1 MKKFAYLIASLLIL
15 MVGLHGYAYLFSNF
29 VLSSAI
35 NKLKSSSEFALS
47 SINQNNSIFSTNLNF
62 TLKYKDFNLKFD
74 IFSHHSVISIFN
86 GLDIVGDICDLD
98 HRLKMDLTQNENSV
112 LAKFNLNI
120 PINGGISQLKAQV
133 SPLKIIENHNLFTIS
148 SIDISTTFDTER
160 LYFLGVRFDKA
171 DFEFDGISS
180 VFNGVDI
187 EIDYLD
193 GLEFTSFDLFKF
205 NPSELNISIKNLRAN
220 VPLINIVSD
229 EIKFDSKTITNNL
242 ANIISN
248 IHAKNVAI
256 NNIMIDNINSKVRL
270 ENLIIDSYKMIF
282 NIMLGSKSIGLIDA
296 FISCNP
302 VLYVDKISINDLFE
316 LKFNLRGDSF
326 DITDINLDGEFI
338 ALRPISTIKGL
349 EFISFYE
356 NFLISSGIL
365 IKNGEG
371 YISKFKSQKENGELI
386 FNNSVKFSDILVD
399 F

>member
-29 VLSSAI
+29 VLSSVI

-47 SINQNNSIFSTNLNF
+47 NINQNNSIFSTNLNF

-193 GLEFTSFDLFKF
+193 GLEFISFDLFKF
-205 NPSELNISIKNLRAN
+205 NPNELNISIKNLRAN

-256 NNIMIDNINSKVRL
+256 NSIMIDNINSKVRL

-371 YISKFKSQKENGELI
+371 YISKFKSQRENGELI
-386 FNNSVKFSDILVD
+386 FNNYVKFSDILVD

>member
-205 NPSELNISIKNLRAN
+205 NPNELNISIKNLRAN